1 MSNTGPT
8 GPVDYTNID
17 GNMGYTSGVA
27 GTTGHNIGVLT
38 DAFPSAATATTE
50 APLIATID
58 ELLAS
63 REAILGKEAI
73 DKNTLAVF
81 LSSTALREAI
91 RSALFQWASAGF
103 VASQIIYSFTIE
115 PPSICS
121 DGATRSWNDYV
132 TYCMDGTTLSSV
144 LLTLQSNIE
153 GMQLS
158 QSRNGNTFRIHVT
171 KK

>member
-8 GPVDYTNID
+8 GVT
-17 GNMGYTSGVA
+17 GST
-27 GTTGHNIGVLT
+27 GTTGASGPDVFT
-38 DAFPSAATATTE
+38 GGTGYFPTEATGTTE
-50 APLIATID
+50 SPLIATID

-63 REAILGKEAI
+63 REAILAKEAI

-81 LSSTALREAI
+81 LSSTTLREAI
-91 RSALFQWASAGF
+91 RSALFQWAAAGF
-103 VASQIIYSFTIE
+103 VDSQIIYSFTIE

-132 TYCMDGTTLSSV
+132 TYCMDGTALSSV
-144 LLTLQSNIE
+144 LLALQSNIE

-158 QSRNGNTFRIHVT
+158 QSRNENTFRIHVT
-171 KK
+171 KV

>member
-1 MSNTGPT
+1 MNNTGPT
-8 GPVDYTNID
+8 GVT
-17 GNMGYTSGVA
+17 GST
-27 GTTGHNIGVLT
+27 GTTGASGPNVFTGGT
-38 DAFPSAATATTE
+38 GYFPTEGTGTTE
-50 APLIATID
+50 SPLIASID

-63 REAILGKEAI
+63 REAIQAKEAT
-73 DKNTLAVF
+73 DKDTLAVF
-81 LSSTALREAI
+81 LSSTALRQAI
-91 RSALFQWASAGF
+91 RPVLFQWAAVGF
-103 VASQIIYSFTIE
+103 VDGQIIYSFTIE

-171 KK
+171 KV